1 MLAILTWPFGV
12 RTGTLP
18 TAAAGWC
25 THCQREHRLA
35 RTPEAEQHA
44 LALLASIDAAGRF
57 DFEEPTGE
65 KRFQTEACTGGKM
78 LGVLTCEG
86 GTVLRAFSGM
96 LGGSWHCPG
105 WVGPVA
111 SLTLEDTT
119 ASVRF
124 ARIVEHVQ
132 LAKEA
137 SDEPARIEHSR
148 IHGALSAELSTDL
161 AASVV
166 LRNWRGDEVA
176 LPDLL
181 ERRQQQLPT
190 TRRPPWGVGDCAA
203 PKLLHAAHALGLRP
217 TGLAELWHAPPAPN
231 PTLTLITLP
240 IALALALALALTRHE
255 PPSRRGS
262 RGPGGSS
269 PRRREHGS
277 LHPACQERCE
287 PIMGFLLCGLEDGAP
302 DPRTLLQ

>member
-1 MLAILTWPFGV
+1 
-12 RTGTLP
+12 
-18 TAAAGWC
+18 
-25 THCQREHRLA
+25 
-35 RTPEAEQHA
+35 
-44 LALLASIDAAGRF
+44 
-57 DFEEPTGE
+57 
-65 KRFQTEACTGGKM
+65 M

-111 SLTLEDTT
+111 SLTLEDAA

-137 SDEPARIEHSR
+137 SDEPARTEHRR
-148 IHGALSAELSTDL
+148 IHRALSAELTTDL

-231 PTLTLITLP
+231 PDP
-240 IALALALALALTRHE
+240 NPYHSVHSPSPSPSPDQARAAV
-255 PPSRRGS
+255 PP
-262 RGPGGSS
+262 
-269 PRRREHGS
+269 RE
-277 LHPACQERCE
+277 
-287 PIMGFLLCGLEDGAP
+287 
-302 DPRTLLQ
+302 